1 MTKGVWDRVTPM
13 ANWWTFLILAVLIVA
28 FQFAFKHFFL
38 QHYRIDDRQLQTFD
52 GRTWGFAPGDVD
64 GILAKFKQ
72 IDKLGRYACQ
82 EATVDLIFPL
92 VYGLAFCVA
101 IVGLGRRLPDAR
113 CLLVVP
119 VLAVIGDYIEN
130 FNAMAMALMYRSA
143 DHVPKAMTYIAAIA
157 SRIKWGLTLASAVVV
172 LVLLIL
178 WPFTRSGAHA
188 PTA

>member
-1 MTKGVWDRVTPM
+1 MTNWVWDRVAPI
-13 ANWWTFLILAVLIVA
+13 ASWWTFLILAVLVVA

-38 QHYRIDDRQLQTFD
+38 EHYRIDERQLQTFD
-52 GRTWGFAPGDVD
+52 GRMWGFAPGDVD

-72 IDKLGRYACQ
+72 IDRLERYVCQ
-82 EATVDLIFPL
+82 ESTVDLVFPL

-101 IVGLGRRLPDAR
+101 IVGLGRRFPDAR

-119 VLAVIGDYIEN
+119 ILAVIGDYIEN
-130 FNAMAMALMYRSA
+130 FNAMAMALTYRASS
-143 DHVPKAMTYIAAIA
+143 HVPTALTWIAAIA
-157 SRIKWGLTLASAVVV
+157 SRVKWGLTFASMGVV